1 MVPDGSAKGNLPH
14 WTAMAVQMSVDT
26 LSLEEG
32 TQQSHQWAKLQVAL
46 IILMHDFVLSHF

>member
-32 TQQSHQWAKLQVAL
+32 TQQSHQWAKQQVAL